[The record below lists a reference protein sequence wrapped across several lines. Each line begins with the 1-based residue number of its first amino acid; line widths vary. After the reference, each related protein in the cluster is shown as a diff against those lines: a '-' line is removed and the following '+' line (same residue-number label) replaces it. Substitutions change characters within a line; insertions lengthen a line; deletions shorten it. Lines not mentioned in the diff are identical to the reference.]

1 MKLYLAFSLIK
12 MYFCSQN
19 AGYCMPY
26 QLHSCCAKYYTLAFE
41 YYGIS
46 LQNSVNF
53 APLYIKHLLLL
64 LTCARLKCYLWIFRV
79 FETWNGSTGSLNE
92 QYFHKYSK
100 WIFLPKEGKNFNLI
114 WILLFESTFWS
125 VGNTVTKVPHLN
137 IVR

>member
-1 MKLYLAFSLIK
+1 MKLYLAFSSIK
-12 MYFCSQN
+12 MYYFCSQN

-92 QYFHKYSK
+92 QYFHIQNGFFYQKKGKISIWFKSY
-100 WIFLPKEGKNFNLI
+100 FLKVHFDQLVTLSQKFLI
-114 WILLFESTFWS
+114 LI
-125 VGNTVTKVPHLN
+125 
-137 IVR
+137 